1 MYLSNVAMFEQSI
14 FSMNSLVLILIKQ
27 WKKYLKIQNE
37 KDILTINS
45 DKILK
50 LIGSLL

>member
-1 MYLSNVAMFEQSI
+1 MKEISKNTENDSVH
-14 FSMNSLVLILIKQ
+14 V
-27 WKKYLKIQNE
+27 NE